1 MKKYLYILTLLLIA
15 TSFAKVFANNDNRE
29 YYLIRIYH
37 CKSNTQLNTIDDYL
51 KNVYLPHLHKSGIK
65 KVGVFKPI
73 DNDTVA
79 DKRIIVFIPFK
90 KIEEFTELENE
101 ADKQDPFTKSGN
113 TYIDAAFNDAP
124 FIRIETALLH
134 AFKDMPKFQ
143 APLLTGNV
151 TDKIYELRSY
161 ESTTETLYR
170 KKVHMFNEGGEIDI
184 FKRLSFNAVF
194 YAEVLSGSHM
204 PNLMYMTSFNSKAER
219 EEHWKA
225 FSADAT
231 WKKISTSPEYANT
244 VSKSD
249 IVLMHATE
257 YSDL

>member
-1 MKKYLYILTLLLIA
+1 MKKFIYIITLLFIT
-15 TSFAKVFANNDNRE
+15 TSFAKVLANNDSRE
-29 YYLIRIYH
+29 YYLIKTYH
-37 CKSNTQLNTIDDYL
+37 CKSNTQLSAVDDYL
-51 KNVYLPHLHKSGIK
+51 KNVFLPDLHKAGIK

-79 DKRIIVFIPFK
+79 DKRIVVFIPFK
-90 KIEEFTELENE
+90 KIEEFTDLENE

-113 TYIDAAFNDAP
+113 TYSDAAYNDAP
-124 FIRIETALLH
+124 FVRIETALLH
-134 AFKDMPKFQ
+134 AFKNMPKFK

-151 TDKIYELRSY
+151 SDKIYELRSY
-161 ESTTETLYR
+161 EGASETLYR

-219 EEHWKA
+219 DEHWKN
-225 FSADAT
+225 FSSDAA
-231 WKKISTSPEYANT
+231 WKKISASPEYANT

-249 IVLMHATE
+249 IVLMHPTE